1 MKPLTLAIFL
11 CIAFPALS
19 DAAERKIAYEHRG
32 NIFVANADGTHQKKI
47 AAGALPEISPD
58 GTRLAFNTSADSKTR
73 PGPERHIA
81 IADVA
86 SGKVTVLKNI
96 PSDNCFGPVWSPD
109 GKQLAFSIM
118 ADKAW
123 QLGLVN
129 ADGSAFRFVKN
140 AELRPEAFGAPEWA
154 RDGKSIFCHDLD
166 NIYQIDLDGFDLKKW
181 ELSKILS
188 DAGMNGGDRLCVWPD
203 GKALP

>member
-1 MKPLTLAIFL
+1 MKQIIAAIFV
-11 CIAFPALS
+11 CVAFSAFVN
-19 DAAERKIAYEHRG
+19 AAQRKIAYDRG
-32 NIFVANADGTHQKKI
+32 ENILVADVDGTHSKKI
-47 AAGALPEISPD
+47 ADGSWPEISPD
-58 GTRLAFNTSADSKTR
+58 GTRVTFNTEGDAKNR

-86 SGKVTVLKNI
+86 SGKVTVLPNI
-96 PSDNCFGPVWSPD
+96 PSDNCFGPVWSPN

-140 AELRPEAFGAPEWA
+140 AELRPEAFVAPEWA
-154 RDGKSIFCHDLD
+154 SDGQSIVCADLD
-166 NIYQIDLDGFDLKKW
+166 NIYQIDLDGNLLKKW
-181 ELSKILS
+181 KLSK
-188 DAGMNGGDRLCVWPD
+188 
-203 GKALP
+203 